1 MKNDPRDLK
10 KDFLGDRRKSL
21 EDEFFSKENQRLLDA
36 LRKKEAAEARKDAL
50 SAASGIDNADVLDQ
64 LDQHD
69 IEPQTVAAL
78 AVVPLVVVAWAD
90 GQLEE
95 KERLAVIAGAE
106 AAGIQVGSPSHVLL
120 GSWLEQP
127 PADRL
132 LEVWKDY
139 VAALCETLDRSAVQ
153 VLKKD
158 ILDRARGVA
167 AAAGGFLGF
176 GSKVSDVERAVLD
189 ELEAAFD

>member
-139 VAALCETLDRSAVQ
+139 VAALCKTLDRSAAQ